1 MNNSNYTGYKS
12 RWILLGALA
21 VAFLFASIY
30 TFDSKLALL
39 GDNASYYSLGKS
51 IAQGEGY
58 VDISKISKSPN
69 NHYPPGYP
77 VIISTFLIFSES
89 IVAIKVLNEIF
100 LAALLWLVFLLV
112 TKISESYI
120 LGFVITLTA
129 IFNSHLLFYSSLIMS
144 EIPYMFF
151 SLLAIYFYGRINFE
165 GNYWKDKNWIIVV
178 LATIMA
184 YYVRSLGI
192 ALLAGFCLHML
203 LNKRI
208 KLMGAFISA
217 FVIGALP
224 WFIRGQSMGG
234 ASYMNQLKLINPY
247 NPGLGDAS
255 MSDFID
261 RVLNNFSRYVT
272 REIPDS
278 IFTFGPDYRAPIS
291 GATWVFGLI
300 LLILIGYG
308 IYKTNKY
315 RWTLVGYLLGTFG
328 ILMIWPEVWIG
339 VRFIVPIIPILF
351 FGLFNGILQL
361 KRSMAEKSALQY
373 LGLGL
378 LLITASSFVKLHETA
393 KAPFPPAWQRY
404 FEVAQWMKNN
414 ENGKVVGCGKP
425 SLFYTYAGDNF
436 TMRYKFTQDAAE
448 LLAHLER
455 QKVDYVVID
464 QVYGNTLQYLLPAVR
479 QYPNRFEQVLH
490 LKNPDTFLL
499 KFKR

>member
-21 VAFLFASIY
+21 VAFLFSSTY

-77 VIISTFLIFSES
+77 AVISTFLIFSES

-100 LAALLWLVFLLV
+100 LAASLWLVFLLV

-120 LGFVITLTA
+120 LGFVMTLTA

-203 LNKRI
+203 LNKRF
-208 KLMGAFISA
+208 KLMGAFVGS

-255 MSDFID
+255 LSDFID
-261 RVLNNFSRYVT
+261 RALNNFSRYVT
-272 REIPDS
+272 RE
-278 IFTFGPDYRAPIS
+278 
-291 GATWVFGLI
+291 
-300 LLILIGYG
+300 
-308 IYKTNKY
+308 
-315 RWTLVGYLLGTFG
+315 
-328 ILMIWPEVWIG
+328 
-339 VRFIVPIIPILF
+339 
-351 FGLFNGILQL
+351 
-361 KRSMAEKSALQY
+361 
-373 LGLGL
+373 
-378 LLITASSFVKLHETA
+378 
-393 KAPFPPAWQRY
+393 
-404 FEVAQWMKNN
+404 
-414 ENGKVVGCGKP
+414 
-425 SLFYTYAGDNF
+425 
-436 TMRYKFTQDAAE
+436 
-448 LLAHLER
+448 
-455 QKVDYVVID
+455 
-464 QVYGNTLQYLLPAVR
+464 
-479 QYPNRFEQVLH
+479 
-490 LKNPDTFLL
+490 
-499 KFKR
+499 